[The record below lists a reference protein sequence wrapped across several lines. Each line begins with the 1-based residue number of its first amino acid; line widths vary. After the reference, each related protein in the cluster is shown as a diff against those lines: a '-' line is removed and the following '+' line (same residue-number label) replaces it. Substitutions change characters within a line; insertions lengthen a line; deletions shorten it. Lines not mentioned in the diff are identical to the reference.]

1 MIGWL
6 GEVLGRWVVL
16 VVRHP
21 GWVLLG
27 LALITGVAGWI
38 AIDRYAMNSRLG
50 DLVQQDADWRSDYE
64 AFQAAFPQLVETG
77 LVVVSGTSFT
87 QVETAA
93 KQLEQ
98 AIAARS
104 DQFVDVYAPANE
116 PFFRDN
122 ALLFMSLAQLDEVSD
137 TLARAQPMLSA
148 VARDPSLRG
157 VLRVVDSALA
167 ESVKAPGTFANSGF
181 DDVLVRLTR
190 SAEAALAGDDATIRW
205 GDEFLGGSDSVHYRI
220 IFLRGKQNYGSSL
233 PNAQLV
239 SSLQDIIAAT
249 PVGPDVRVNLTG
261 EIALR
266 HEEVQA
272 AVGGVQLA
280 GGFAILLLGAVL
292 AFGVRSARVV
302 LGTFVMLLVGV
313 VWTSAWAM
321 LAVGSYNTLSLVF
334 LVMFFGL
341 GVDFCVHYCLRL
353 QEALDSSRTADMPT
367 DQAAIQGA
375 FSAATRSVGGP
386 IALCTLTTTIG
397 FLGFAPTP
405 YKGLADLGV
414 ISAGGMAI
422 ACVLTFTLLPA
433 LFTQFGVPA
442 GRTIV
447 LPGGAQ
453 IMTVLLRWR
462 VGVLALLG
470 LLFACCLYL
479 LPRLE
484 FDYSVLALRDP
495 AAESMQTLRELQRE
509 KQITDYALYA
519 LAPAD
524 ELDTYK
530 SLVSLDSVERVTTPL
545 DYVPREQEEKLYALE
560 DLDAMLGSALVPLES
575 ADAAG
580 VNVEQLRVAVDNSAT
595 GIANALATGHL
606 DPKRKALV
614 RALHKQL
621 LSMGSTAASGPN
633 ANAESS
639 NRALLAWQS
648 GVVDGLL
655 PELDW
660 LRRAIGAAQVEFADL
675 PAGLR
680 ARLVAPDGRYLSAI
694 VPAKDITPVAAL
706 SEFIASVRSELPT
719 ATGRPVVEWGVGGIV
734 VESFKTALVVALVG
748 IALVLLLM
756 LRSLRNAL
764 LVLTPLALTGLFT
777 AATIVLLDVPLNM
790 ASVLVLPLIFGLGVD
805 NGIHIVE
812 RYKDFALGAQASDL
826 MRSSTPRAVLLST
839 LTTVG
844 TFAALM
850 LSPHAGTA
858 SIGFLLTI
866 AVIWLL
872 VFTCFVLP
880 LLLSLGVNRT
890 DVLTS

>member
-1 MIGWL
+1 VIDWL
-6 GEVLGRWVVL
+6 GAMLGRWVGLVL
-16 VVRHP
+16 RRP
-21 GWVLLG
+21 GWVLVG
-27 LALITGVAGWI
+27 LALITAVAGWI
-38 AIDRYAMNSRLG
+38 AVDRYAMNSRLG

-87 QVETAA
+87 QVESAA

-104 DQFVDVYAPANE
+104 EQFVDVYAPAND

-148 VARDPSLRG
+148 VASDPSLRG

-167 ESVKAPGTFANSGF
+167 ESVKGETAFENSGF
-181 DDVLVRLTR
+181 DDALGRLSR
-190 SAEAALAGDDATIRW
+190 SAAAAVAGDDATIRW
-205 GDEFLGGSDSVHYRI
+205 GDEFLGGSDEVHYRI

-233 PNAQLV
+233 PNAELV
-239 SSLQDIIAAT
+239 SSLQNIIGAT
-249 PVGPDVRVNLTG
+249 PLGPDVTVKLTG
-261 EIALR
+261 EIVLR

-280 GGFAILLLGAVL
+280 GGFAFLLLGAVL

-302 LGTFVMLLVGV
+302 LGTFVLLLVGV
-313 VWTSAWAM
+313 IWTSAWAM

-353 QEALDSSRTADMPT
+353 QEALDVAHTVSERAGQD
-367 DQAAIQGA
+367 AIQGA
-375 FSAATRSVGGP
+375 FKAATRSVGGA
-386 IALCTLTTTIG
+386 IALCTLTTAIG

-433 LFTQFGVPA
+433 FFAFFGVPA
-442 GRTIV
+442 GRTNV

-453 IMTVLLRWR
+453 VLKVLLRWR
-462 VGVLALLG
+462 FGMLAALGVLL
-470 LLFACCLYL
+470 
-479 LPRLE
+479 
-484 FDYSVLALRDP
+484 DP
-495 AAESMQTLRELQRE
+495 AAESMQSLRELQRE

-519 LAPAD
+519 LAQVD
-524 ELDTYK
+524 DLDDLKALT
-530 SLVSLDSVERVTTPL
+530 SLSSVERVTTPF
-545 DYVPREQEEKLYALE
+545 DYVPGEQEEKLYALE
-560 DLDAMLGSALVPLES
+560 DLEAMLGSALVPLES
-575 ADAAG
+575 AEVAD
-580 VNVEQLRVAVDNSAT
+580 VSVEQLRAAVDNSAT
-595 GIANALATGHL
+595 GIRNALGTGKL
-606 DPKRKALV
+606 SPE
-614 RALHKQL
+614 RAELLRSLHKQL
-621 LSMGSTAASGPN
+621 QVMSGD
-633 ANAESS
+633 SDTV
-639 NRALLAWQS
+639 LLAWQS

-660 LRRAIGAAQVEFADL
+660 LRRAIAATEVEFADL

-680 ARLVAPDGRYLSAI
+680 ARLVAPDGRYLTAM
-694 VPAKDITPVAAL
+694 VPAKDIAPVAAL
-706 SEFIASVRSELPT
+706 SEFIASVRAEEPA

-734 VESFKTALVVALVG
+734 VESFETALIVALVG
-748 IALVLLLM
+748 IALVLLLV
-756 LRSLRNAL
+756 LRSLRSAL
-764 LVLTPLALTGLFT
+764 LVLTPLVLTGLFT

-805 NGIHIVE
+805 NGIHMVE
-812 RYKDFALGAQASDL
+812 RYRDFALGADAADL

-866 AVIWLL
+866 AVAWLL

-880 LLLSLGVNRT
+880 LLLSLGVNRA
-890 DVLTS
+890 DAPAG